1 MSPLRVACQIHHVE
15 IMQHLSAM
23 KNQSTQTTIGLNK
36 PLFLIAAALSSLIYL
51 LTSQVMKYRYKVIR
65 KNLFTSFGSEG
76 EKKIGNTI
84 NKYYQHLGDLVIE
97 PFLYY
102 LVSPRS
108 RKKLA
113 TYTNPELLENFY
125 KNNKHVV
132 LLASHYGN
140 WEYLINL
147 PKVVDFDVYT
157 AYTPIS
163 NNRINAW
170 ILKMRSSLGVKL
182 IPKRNFYR
190 GALSA
195 LKQQENPSLVVV
207 IADQRPAMDA
217 KHFVNFFGQK
227 TRVQIGAEKLAVAS
241 DSVVVYLEC
250 VKKAR
255 FHYNYTFHIISEKP
269 SEASPMNIT
278 DAYYNQLE
286 NNIAKDPA
294 HWLWSHD
301 RWKGMLEK

>member
-1 MSPLRVACQIHHVE
+1 
-15 IMQHLSAM
+15 M
-23 KNQSTQTTIGLNK
+23 KNKSTQQSLTGISK

-51 LTSQVMKYRYKVIR
+51 LTSQVMKYRYKVIK
-65 KNLFTSFGSEG
+65 KNLFVLFGSES
-76 EKKIGNTI
+76 EKKIVNTI
-84 NKYYQHLGDLVIE
+84 KNYYQHLGDLVIE

-102 LVSPRS
+102 LAGPRS

-113 TYTNPELLENFY
+113 TYTNPELLEGFY
-125 KNNKHVV
+125 KKNKHVV

-147 PKVVDFDVYT
+147 PKVVNFQVYT

-163 NNRINAW
+163 NERINAW

-195 LKQQENPSLVVV
+195 LKQHENPSLVVV
-207 IADQRPAMDA
+207 IADQRPAMDS

-241 DSVVVYLEC
+241 DSAVVYLEC
-250 VKKAR
+250 TKKAR
-255 FHYNYTFHIISEKP
+255 FHYDYTFHVISEKP
-269 SEASPMNIT
+269 SEAPPMDIT
-278 DAYYNQLE
+278 DAYYNRLE
-286 NNIAKDPA
+286 SNIAKDPA

-301 RWKGMLEK
+301 RWKGTPGV

>member
-1 MSPLRVACQIHHVE
+1 
-15 IMQHLSAM
+15 M
-23 KNQSTQTTIGLNK
+23 KTKSSKTTATGLGK
-36 PLFLIAAALSSLIYL
+36 PLLLIASALSSLIYL
-51 LTSQVMKYRYKVIR
+51 LTSQIMKYRYKVIK
-65 KNLFTSFGSEG
+65 KNLFASFGSYG
-76 EKKIGNTI
+76 EKNIMDTI
-84 NKYYQHLGDLVIE
+84 NKYYQHLGDIVIE

-102 LVSPRS
+102 FSSPSNR
-108 RKKLA
+108 RKLA
-113 TYTNPELLENFY
+113 TYTNPELLESFY
-125 KNNKHVV
+125 KRNKHVV

-163 NNRINAW
+163 NERINAW

-195 LKQQENPSLVVV
+195 LRQKGNPSLVVV

-227 TRVQIGAEKLAVAS
+227 TKVQIGAEKLAIAS
-241 DSVVVYLEC
+241 DSAVVYLEC
-250 VKKAR
+250 NKRAR
-255 FHYNYTFHIISEKP
+255 FHYDYTFHLISEKP
-269 SEASPMNIT
+269 SEASDVDIT
-278 DAYYNQLE
+278 GAYYNQLE

-301 RWKGMLEK
+301 RWKGTPLP